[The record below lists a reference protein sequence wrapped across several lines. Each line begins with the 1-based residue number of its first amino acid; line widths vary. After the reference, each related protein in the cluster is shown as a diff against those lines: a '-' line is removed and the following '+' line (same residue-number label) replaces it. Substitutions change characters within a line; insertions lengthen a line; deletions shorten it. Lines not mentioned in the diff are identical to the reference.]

1 MISCRDALNLIYEF
15 LDGELTDVSED
26 EVRAH
31 FEVCQQCFP
40 HLKLEESFLSAVHRC
55 AERECAPS
63 ELRGRVLS
71 LLSEVDEG

>member
-1 MISCRDALNLIYEF
+1 MISCRDALNLLYEY
-15 LDGELTDVSED
+15 LDGELTDVPEE

-40 HLKLEESFLSAVHRC
+40 HLKLEESFLAAVHRC
-55 AERECAPS
+55 AERECAPT

-71 LLSEVDEG
+71 LLAETDEG